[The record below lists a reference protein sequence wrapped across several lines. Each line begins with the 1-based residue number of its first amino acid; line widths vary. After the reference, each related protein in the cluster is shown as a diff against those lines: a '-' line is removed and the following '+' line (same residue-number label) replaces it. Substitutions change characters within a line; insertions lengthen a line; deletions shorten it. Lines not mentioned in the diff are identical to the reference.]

1 MRINCCWFNV
11 INVPLKDC
19 LDSLRNTEKSGSE
32 LVFYVQVSIAVGI
45 QLLPEYGFHGFIHL
59 PLLIRHLYKSP
70 LSKHQVTEKRLIN
83 TQRMGHLIYLI
94 VVV

>member
-1 MRINCCWFNV
+1 M
-11 INVPLKDC
+11 PLKDC
-19 LDSLRNTEKSGSE
+19 LDCLRNREKSGSE

-45 QLLPEYGFHGFIHL
+45 QSLPEYGFHAFIHL
-59 PLLIRHLYKSP
+59 PLLIRHLHKSP
-70 LSKHQVTEKRLIN
+70 LNKHQVTEKRLIN